1 MTTTDPQTPQAA
13 NYLSRIKTAR
23 SSQPLPSS
31 EEAYRQM
38 EQVMATKIRRI
49 TPIASAASKTKRAS

>member
-1 MTTTDPQTPQAA
+1 MSTTLHTA
-13 NYLSRIKTAR
+13 NPATYLDRIKTAR
-23 SSQPLPSS
+23 STQPSPSS

-49 TPIASAASKTKRAS
+49 TTSVSEVSKRKHAI